1 MALISKPKKPQ
12 PSDGSEPGDGTD
24 FTPVGAKQE
33 KQPKQGPGR
42 VKRAQMSTIAV
53 VRAVVIVMLTV
64 FAMQNLSTV
73 SVRFLF
79 WSADIPV
86 FSVALLVGIVGL
98 VLGYFSGNRN
108 TTRRLKAK

>member
-1 MALISKPKKPQ
+1 MALISKPKKSK
-12 PSDGSEPGDGTD
+12 PSDTSEPGVGSD
-24 FTPVGAKQE
+24 FTPVAKHE

-42 VKRAQMSTIAV
+42 VKRAQMSTIAI